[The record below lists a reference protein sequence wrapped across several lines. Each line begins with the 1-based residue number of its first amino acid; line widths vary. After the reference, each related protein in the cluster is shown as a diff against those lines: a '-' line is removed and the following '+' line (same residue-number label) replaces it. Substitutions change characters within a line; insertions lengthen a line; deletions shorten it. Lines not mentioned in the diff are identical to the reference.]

1 MRGLLKSG
9 DQKTQEISRITGL
22 VQQLDRD
29 VENWDKLKKFITIY
43 LFEVAIPNFRN
54 KKVVKYVEAMQ
65 AFSFVELQNTQ
76 KQ

>member
-1 MRGLLKSG
+1 
-9 DQKTQEISRITGL
+9 L